1 MSSLAQLLSG
11 QSAKVISIEGG
22 MGFRQR
28 LENLG
33 IRKGVVIKKPKG
45 MSIYGPIVVKV
56 GSTQIALGRGMA
68 SKVIIEVL

>member
-1 MSSLAQLLSG
+1 MLSLAQLLSG
-11 QSAKVISIEGG
+11 QSDKVISIEGG

-33 IRKGVVIKKPKG
+33 IRKGVMIKKAKG
-45 MSIYGPIVVKV
+45 MSAYGPIVVKV
-56 GSTQIALGRGMA
+56 GSAQIALGRGMA